1 MSIHHNG
8 FIPHHPKYF
17 WPDCQWIIRFHTA
30 NVNVKIILIP
40 INSGIFARLSNLGYC
55 SNMAEQN
62 RTRREGSM
70 PIYR

>member
-1 MSIHHNG
+1 MVLSTPSTSIFGQIVNG
-8 FIPHHPKYF
+8 LLLFY
-17 WPDCQWIIRFHTA
+17 TA
-30 NVNVKIILIP
+30 NVNVKIIFIP
-40 INSGIFARLSNLGYC
+40 INLGIFARLSNLGYC